1 MGAARPTRLLAALFA
16 VLGAAVATDAQSGRP
31 GAETRVVINE
41 ILASNRS
48 TNRDPQR
55 QYDDWIELYNPTNV
69 SADVA
74 GMYLTDD
81 SSTPTKWQ
89 FPVGS
94 PSTTIA
100 PHGYLLIWADGDTA
114 STGLHASFRLEA
126 DGEEVVLVA
135 SDGTTRIDSLSFDQ
149 QRADVSYGR
158 YPDGGP
164 DLRFMA
170 VPTPGEANVDAYEG
184 IAETPQF
191 SRRGCLF
198 SEPLTVTLTTDTPG
212 ATIYYTTDGTDP
224 FSVPRQRPGGSV
236 YTGPIQVSRTMTIR
250 AVAWLPGWRQSDV
263 SSERFSFIGAS
274 LRSFRSPLPL
284 MVVDTMGK
292 AVSGTQTPVYGYV
305 IDTDERGTATVT
317 GQTDFAGRAGLNV
330 RGKSSEGFPKQQ
342 YHFEV
347 WDDQDRD
354 RDASILG
361 LPADADW
368 VLQGPYSDKTLM
380 RNVLVYRWSNE
391 MGRYAPRTRFIE
403 LFLKTDNSD
412 LSMNDY
418 VGVYI
423 FMEKIK
429 IAPDRVDIAVLDS
442 DDNAEPQITG
452 GYIVKKDKLDGGD
465 VTFRTSRGQELIYDD
480 PIGTDMTQAQRD
492 WIRDFLNAFEA
503 TLYGGNFKDPIDGY
517 AAFIDVGAFID
528 HHILVE
534 TAKNIDGFRLSTY
547 MFKDRDGK
555 LHMGP
560 VWDYNLSLG
569 NADYLDGWIPS
580 GWYNR
585 LLGDGEYPWWR
596 RLFEDSE
603 FQLRYA
609 DRWFE
614 LRRGLFATE
623 RLLGMIDDYAAL
635 LKEPQARNFARWR
648 ILGQYVWPNPV
659 NVDPAYA
666 AITTYGGEVAWMK
679 NWLEARL
686 AWLDGQIAGEFASVP
701 PAFNHQGGH
710 VESGFVL
717 EMTASSGTIYY
728 TLDGSDPG
736 SLNSSGAVQRTLL
749 IPENAP
755 KRVLVPTGPV
765 DDAWRGGATF
775 DDSAWTPAT
784 GSPGGVGFE
793 RSVGYEDFISLDVGA
808 SMYGRQS
815 SCCIRIPFNFTE
827 KADAFDTMTLR
838 IRYDDGFVAYLNGTE
853 IARRNV
859 VGTPAWNANAADQ
872 NPDLNAMDFEEIEI
886 SGFAPLLRRVGNVLA
901 IHGMNVSSTSS
912 DFLISAELVATT
924 VEQSEQ
930 VSTVERYAGPIGLAG
945 SAHVK
950 ARAQVGN
957 KWSALN
963 SATFAVGPVAE
974 SLRIS
979 EIMYHPPETGSPD
992 DPNLEY
998 IELVSIGAES
1008 IDLNLVRF
1016 TDGVDFTFGSVVLA
1030 PGDRVL
1036 VVKDIEAFETRY
1048 GPGLPIA
1055 GEYTG
1060 SLNNAGETVEL
1071 QDAAGQIIHSFAFED
1086 DWYDATDGNGFS
1098 LTVADLANTDPQAWG
1113 DRQTWRPSAA
1123 VGGSPGYDDAG
1134 I

>member
-1 MGAARPTRLLAALFA
+1 MGTARPKVWLALLFT
-16 VLGAAVATDAQSGRP
+16 VLGMWTATAGAQSGRP
-31 GAETRVVINE
+31 GAETRIVINE
-41 ILASNRS
+41 VLASNRS

-69 SADVA
+69 SVDVG

-81 SSTPTKWQ
+81 SSTPAKWQ
-89 FPVGS
+89 FPAGS
-94 PSTTIA
+94 PSTMIA
-100 PHGYLLIWADGDTA
+100 PHGYLLIWADSDTT
-114 STGLHASFRLEA
+114 STGLHANFRLEA
-126 DGEEVVLVA
+126 AGEEVVLVA
-135 SDGTTRIDSLSFDQ
+135 GDGTTVIDSLSFDQ

-170 VPTPGEANVDAYEG
+170 VPTPGAANVDTYEG

-191 SRRGCLF
+191 SRQGCLF
-198 SEPLTVTLTTDTPG
+198 SEPLTVTLTTATPG
-212 ATIYYTTDGTDP
+212 VTIYYTTDGTDP

-236 YTGPIQVSRTMTIR
+236 YTGPIQVSKTMTIR
-250 AVAWLPGWRQSDV
+250 AIAWLPGWRQSNV

-274 LRSFRSPLPL
+274 LRAFRSPLPL
-284 MVVDTMGK
+284 MVVDTMGR

-305 IDTDERGTATVT
+305 IDTDEQGIASMT
-317 GQTDFAGRAGLNV
+317 GPTDFAGRAGLNV

-347 WDDQDRD
+347 WDDEDRD
-354 RDASILG
+354 RAASILE

-403 LFLKTDNSD
+403 LFLKTDDGD
-412 LSMNDY
+412 LTMNDY
-418 VGVYI
+418 VGVYV

-429 IAPDRVDIAVLDS
+429 IAPDRVDITVLDS
-442 DDNAEPQITG
+442 GDNAVPEITG

-465 VTFRTSRGQELIYDD
+465 VTFRTSRGLELIYDD
-480 PIGTDMTQAQRD
+480 PIGTDLTQAQRN

-503 TLYGGNFKDPIDGY
+503 ALYGGNFRDPVGGY
-517 AAFIDVGAFID
+517 ATFIDIGAFID

-547 MFKDRDGK
+547 MFKDRNGK

-560 VWDYNLSLG
+560 IWDYNLSLG

-585 LLGDGEYPWWR
+585 LLGDGDYPWWR

-603 FQLRYA
+603 FQLQYA

-635 LKEPQARNFARWR
+635 LQEPQARNFARWR
-648 ILGQYVWPNPV
+648 ILGQYVWPNGFV
-659 NVDPAYA
+659 GN
-666 AITTYGGEVAWMK
+666 TYRQEIEWMK

-686 AWLDGQIAGEFASVP
+686 TWLDGQIAGEFASAP
-701 PAFNHQGGH
+701 PTFNRQGGH
-710 VESGFVL
+710 VDNGFVL
-717 EMTASSGTIYY
+717 EMTAPSGTIYY
-728 TLDGSDPG
+728 TLNGSDPR
-736 SLNSSGAVQRTLL
+736 SLNASGTVQRTVL

-765 DDAWRGGATF
+765 NDAWRGGATF
-775 DDSAWTPAT
+775 DDSAWTLVS
-784 GSPGGVGFE
+784 GNPGGVGFE
-793 RSVGYEDFISLDVGA
+793 RSVGYEDFISLDVGD

-815 SCCIRIPFNFTE
+815 SCYIRVPFNFAET
-827 KADAFDTMTLR
+827 ADPFDTMTLR

-859 VGTPAWNANAADQ
+859 VGTPTWNANADDQ
-872 NPDLNAMDFEEIEI
+872 NPDLNAMDSEEVEV
-886 SGFAPLLRRVGNVLA
+886 SGFEPLLRRVGNVLA

-912 DFLISAELVATT
+912 DFLISAELLATT

-930 VSTVERYAGPIGLAG
+930 VPAVERYAGPLPLTG
-945 SAHVK
+945 STQVK
-950 ARAQVGN
+950 ARTLVGS

-979 EIMYHPPETGSPD
+979 EIMFHPPETGSPD

-998 IELVSIGAES
+998 IELANIGAES
-1008 IDLNLVRF
+1008 IDLNLVKF
-1016 TDGVDFTFGSVVLA
+1016 TDGVDFAFASVVLA
-1030 PGDRVL
+1030 PGGYVL
-1036 VVKDIEAFETRY
+1036 VVRDIDAFETRY

-1055 GEYTG
+1055 GEYAG

-1071 QDAAGQIIHSFAFED
+1071 RDAVGQIIHSFAFGD
-1086 DWYDATDGNGFS
+1086 DWYDTTDGKGFS
-1098 LTVADLANTDPQAWG
+1098 LTVVDLANTDPQAWG
-1113 DRQTWRPSAA
+1113 DEQTWRPSAE
-1123 VGGSPGYDDAG
+1123 VGGSPGFDDAG

>member
-1 MGAARPTRLLAALFA
+1 MDIARPKVWLALLFA
-16 VLGAAVATDAQSGRP
+16 VLGMWVATTDAQSGRP
-31 GAETRVVINE
+31 GAEMRIVINE

-55 QYDDWIELYNPTNV
+55 QYDDWIELYNPANV

-89 FPVGS
+89 FPAGS

-126 DGEEVVLVA
+126 AGEEVVLVA
-135 SDGTTRIDSLSFDQ
+135 SDGTTVIDSLSFDQ

-170 VPTPGEANVDAYEG
+170 VPTPGAANVLVYEG

-198 SEPLTVTLTTDTPG
+198 GEPLTVALTTDTPG

-250 AVAWLPGWRQSDV
+250 AIAWLPGWRQSDV
-263 SSERFSFIGAS
+263 SSERFSFIGVS
-274 LRSFRSPLPL
+274 LRDFRSPLPL

-292 AVSGTQTPVYGYV
+292 AVSGTQTSVYAYV
-305 IDTDERGTATVT
+305 IDTDERGTAAVT

-347 WDDQDRD
+347 WDDDDRD
-354 RDASILG
+354 RAASILG

-403 LFLKTDNSD
+403 LFLKTDNSE

-418 VGVYI
+418 VGVYV

-442 DDNAEPQITG
+442 DDNAEPEITG

-480 PIGTDMTQAQRD
+480 PIGTDLTEAQRG
-492 WIRDFLNAFEA
+492 WMRGFLNAFEA
-503 TLYGGNFKDPIDGY
+503 TLYGGHFKDPIDGY
-517 AAFIDVGAFID
+517 AAFIDIGAFID

-547 MFKDRDGK
+547 MFKDRNGK

-569 NADYLDGWIPS
+569 NADYLNGWIPS

-596 RLFEDSE
+596 RLFEDPQ
-603 FQLRYA
+603 FQLQYA

-635 LKEPQARNFARWR
+635 LQEPQARNFARWR
-648 ILGQYVWPNPV
+648 ILGQYVWPNGFV
-659 NVDPAYA
+659 GN
-666 AITTYGGEVAWMK
+666 TYRQEIEWMK
-679 NWLEARL
+679 GWLEARL
-686 AWLDGQIAGEFASVP
+686 AWLDGQIASEFASAP
-701 PAFNHQGGH
+701 PAFNQHGGH
-710 VESGFVL
+710 VDSGFVL
-717 EMTASSGTIYY
+717 EMASSGTIYY
-728 TLDGSDPG
+728 TMDGSDPR
-736 SLNSSGAVQRTLL
+736 SLNSSGAVQRTVL

-765 DDAWRGGATF
+765 DDAWWGGAAF
-775 DDSAWTPAT
+775 DDSAWTPVT

-815 SCCIRIPFNFTE
+815 SCCIRIPFSFTE
-827 KADAFDTMTLR
+827 KADPFDTMTLR

-859 VGTPAWNANAADQ
+859 MGTPAWNANAADQ

-886 SGFAPLLRRVGNVLA
+886 SGFEPLLRRVGNVLA

-912 DFLISAELVATT
+912 DFLISVELVATT

-930 VSTVERYAGPIGLAG
+930 VSTVERYAGPITLNG
-945 SAHVK
+945 STQVR
-950 ARAQVGN
+950 ARALVGN
-957 KWSALN
+957 RWSALN
-963 SATFAVGPVAE
+963 SATFAVGPVAKRV
-974 SLRIS
+974 RIS

-998 IELVSIGAES
+998 IELVNIDAES

-1030 PGDRVL
+1030 PGDYTL
-1036 VVKDIEAFETRY
+1036 VVKDIDAFETRY

-1055 GEYTG
+1055 GEYIG
-1060 SLNNAGETVEL
+1060 SLNNAGEAIEL
-1071 QDAAGQIIHSFAFED
+1071 RDAAGRIIQSFAFED
-1086 DWYDATDGNGFS
+1086 GWYDTTDGRGFS
-1098 LTVADLANTDPQAWG
+1098 LTVVDPISSDAQAWG
-1113 DRQTWRPSAA
+1113 DKATWRPSAA